1 MPRLGDTP
9 VNDKLV
15 DTQFSYNDII
25 PIYDVSEAKN
35 KFTTFHNL
43 LRAWGYH
50 GTAVIDALRAY
61 KAKYAPRTKSFSGS
75 GVTAKWTYSGNAPAG
90 TSNAVPMDDQYFT
103 TIDASDQTST
113 LTRNPNCWAARFD
126 LSGVA
131 FHGNVI
137 GGDEQSTRRGTL
149 IGPKTVVFGTHHSG
163 GLDQEMTFT
172 NAEGQRFTH
181 KIQQSGG
188 SFATSPT
195 GGYSSKIDLRT
206 VFSSL
211 SSNFQ
216 DIGIAILGD
225 ENGDPIDSVDV
236 SLTQYEIAK
245 VIGFSSYG
253 IPFKYPSGLTYVLS
267 TRSRISSNA
276 PHGEAQG
283 SAMSHLTP
291 PRQRVHWGVV
301 SNASITSSS
310 GNIHSQAF
318 TSKQSD
324 ANQSTFEDYF
334 DGPARFK
341 DSGDAVFVVD
351 DDNTLKLLG
360 CYHTDDSTTRNLGAP
375 SYSGPV
381 SSPVLSYPALDA
393 LDTYLAAWNT
403 TRKTS

>member
-1 MPRLGDTP
+1 MPKLGDTP
-9 VNDKLV
+9 VNDKVV

-61 KAKYAPRTKSFSGS
+61 KAKYPPRTKSFSGS
-75 GVTAKWTYSGNAPAG
+75 GTSAKWTYSDNAPAG
-90 TSNAVPMDDQYFT
+90 TSTAVPMDDQYFT

-113 LTRNPNCWAARFD
+113 LTRNPDCWAARFD

-149 IGPKTVVFGTHHSG
+149 IGPKTIVFATHHSG
-163 GLDQEMTFT
+163 GVDQRMTFT
-172 NAEGQRFTH
+172 NAEGQRFTYR
-181 KIQQSGG
+181 IAQSGG
-188 SFATSPT
+188 SFSTSPT

-211 SSNFQ
+211 SSYFT
-216 DIGIAILGD
+216 DIGIGILEA
-225 ENGDPIDSVDV
+225 ENGDSIDSVDD

-245 VIGFSSYG
+245 IEGSTTFNVPFNPPKGF
-253 IPFKYPSGLTYVLS
+253 TYVLD

-276 PHGEAQG
+276 PHGETQG
-283 SAMSHLTP
+283 SANAHQTP
-291 PRQRVHWGVV
+291 PRQRVHWRVV
-301 SNASITSSS
+301 STAGLSSSSNLDFDAITSSQT
-310 GNIHSQAF
+310 N
-318 TSKQSD
+318 
-324 ANQSTFEDYF
+324 ANQVTFEDYF
-334 DGPARFK
+334 DGRARVK
-341 DSGDAVFVVD
+341 DSGDPVFLVD
-351 DDNTLKLLG
+351 DDNTLKILG
-360 CYHTDDSTTRNLGAP
+360 CYHEDVKVPVIGSP
-375 SYSGPV
+375 SYSGFV
-381 SSPVLSYPALDA
+381 SSPVITYPALDA

>member
-1 MPRLGDTP
+1 MPKLGDTP

-61 KAKYAPRTKSFSGS
+61 KAKYAPRTRTSSGS
-75 GVTAKWTYSGNAPAG
+75 GSTFKYNYSGEPASAS
-90 TSNAVPMDDQYFT
+90 TAVPMDDQYFT

-149 IGPKTVVFGTHHSG
+149 IGPKTIAFATHHSG
-163 GLDQEMTFT
+163 NVNQQMTFT
-172 NAEGQRFTH
+172 NAEGQRFTY

-188 SFATSPT
+188 SFATS
-195 GGYSSKIDLRT
+195 GGYSSKIDLKT
-206 VFSSL
+206 AFNTLASQ
-211 SSNFQ
+211 FQ

-225 ENGDPIDSVDV
+225 ENGDSIDSVDD

-245 VIGFSSYG
+245 ITGSGSYG
-253 IPFKYPSGLTYVLS
+253 IPFNYPSGLTYFLD
-267 TRSRISSNA
+267 TRSRISSNQ
-276 PHGEAQG
+276 PHGVATG
-283 SAMSHLTP
+283 SANAHQTP
-291 PRQRVHWGVV
+291 PRQRVHWGVA
-301 SNASITSSS
+301 SNASIVSGS
-310 GNIHSQAF
+310 GNIHHEAF

-334 DGPARFK
+334 DGPARIK
-341 DSGDAVFVVD
+341 DSGDAVFLVD

-360 CYHTDDSTTRNLGAP
+360 CYHTTDPTTRNMGSP
-375 SYSGPV
+375 SYSGPA